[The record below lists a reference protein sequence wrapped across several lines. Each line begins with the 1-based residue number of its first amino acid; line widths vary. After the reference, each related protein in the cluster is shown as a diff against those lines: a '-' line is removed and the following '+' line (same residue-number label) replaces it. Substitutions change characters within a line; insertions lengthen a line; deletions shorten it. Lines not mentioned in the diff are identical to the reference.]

1 LIDRSKASVRSQG
14 LKVFKMADAEID
26 ALPLLRQ
33 LLIFARKW
41 SRGLPLDFDAVA
53 QVRNRVLTLNH
64 QHHLREI
71 PIFAQLAREGD
82 IGDDD
87 PFEHF
92 RNRVVLFDDW
102 FKSYDAE
109 WLHGDFASLSA
120 WLETVSTVRL
130 PEFPHRAADLASWR
144 SELVQHGVFVTISSG
159 TSTGQ
164 PSLVP
169 RDEFTL
175 AALRSSSGVRF
186 PWSIPAGE
194 YDSLLLTSAG
204 MGSGLQAGAAGLASN
219 ARHVHHLH
227 TPGVYEFLCDA
238 TAQRQRVIIFGP
250 PSGLSSLIDEL
261 AQASTQVEL
270 HVGSCVV
277 TGGGWKHG
285 LSQDLDSLLDAAS
298 TQLGIDRRRCV
309 DAYST
314 AELNTV
320 FVSCANNRYHVPPVV
335 EAVIVDDLL
344 RPLDKDENA
353 GRLAVFDPFA
363 RSYPSLLATSDY
375 VILRADP
382 CPCGLAGQ
390 TLLAPITR
398 LKDAPPRGC
407 GSPGVGESGYL

>member
-1 LIDRSKASVRSQG
+1 
-14 LKVFKMADAEID
+14 MADTEID

-64 QHHLREI
+64 RLHLREI
-71 PIFAQLAREGD
+71 PTFAQLAREGD
-82 IGDDD
+82 VGGDD
-87 PFEHF
+87 PTKIV
-92 RNRVVLFDDW
+92 RNRLVLSDDW
-102 FKSYDAE
+102 FKSYDPE
-109 WLHGDFASLSA
+109 WLQGDFASLSA
-120 WLETVSTVRL
+120 WLETVSAVHL
-130 PEFPHRAADLASWR
+130 PKFSPRAADLTSWR
-144 SELVQHGVFVTISSG
+144 SELAQYGVFVTISSG
-159 TSTGQ
+159 TSTGP

-169 RDEFTL
+169 RDKFTL

-194 YDSLLLTSAG
+194 YDCLLLTSAG
-204 MGSGLQAGAAGLASN
+204 MDSGLQAGAAGLASK
-219 ARHVHHLH
+219 ARRVHRLH
-227 TPGVYEFLCDA
+227 TPGVYEFLRDA
-238 TAQRQRVIIFGP
+238 AVQRQSVIIFGP

-261 AQASTQVEL
+261 SQASTQVEL
-270 HVGSCVV
+270 PVGSCVV
-277 TGGGWKHG
+277 TGGGWKQG
-285 LSQDLDSLLDAAS
+285 PSEDLDSLLDAAS
-298 TQLGIDRRRCV
+298 TLLSIDRHRCV

-320 FVSCANNRYHVPPVV
+320 FVLCGSNRYHVPPVV
-335 EAVIVDDLL
+335 EVVIVDDLL
-344 RPLDKDENA
+344 RPLNEGIA

-375 VILRADP
+375 VALRADP

-398 LKDAPPRGC
+398 LKDASPRGC
-407 GSPGVGESGYL
+407 GTPGVGEPGYP

>member
-1 LIDRSKASVRSQG
+1 MRIRCRRQRERG
-14 LKVFKMADAEID
+14 NGPPRMADAEID

-33 LLIFARKW
+33 LLVFARTW
-41 SRGLPLDFDAVA
+41 SCGLPLDLDAVA

-82 IGDDD
+82 MRGDD
-87 PFEHF
+87 PFEF
-92 RNRVVLFDDW
+92 RDRVVLSDDW
-102 FKSYDAE
+102 FKSYNPE

-120 WLETVSTVRL
+120 WLQSVSTVRL
-130 PEFPHRAADLASWR
+130 PELSHRAADLASWR

-186 PWSIPAGE
+186 PWSISAGE
-194 YDSLLLTSAG
+194 YDCVLLTSAG
-204 MGSGLQAGAAGLASN
+204 MDSGLQAGAAGLALN

-227 TPGVYEFLCDA
+227 TLGVYEFLRDA
-238 TAQRQRVIIFGP
+238 AAQRQKVIIFGP
-250 PSGLSSLIDEL
+250 PSGLSSLVDEL
-261 AQASTQVEL
+261 ARASTQVEL
-270 HVGSCVV
+270 PAGSCVV

-285 LSQDLDSLLDAAS
+285 LLQDLDSLLDAAS
-298 TQLGIDRRRCV
+298 TLLGIDRRRCV

-320 FVSCANNRYHVPPVV
+320 FVSCANHRYHVPPVV
-335 EAVIVDDLL
+335 EAVVVDDLL
-344 RPLDKDENA
+344 RPLDEDENA
-353 GRLAVFDPFA
+353 GRLALFDPFA

-407 GSPGVGESGYL
+407 GIPGLREPGYQ

>member
-1 LIDRSKASVRSQG
+1 
-14 LKVFKMADAEID
+14 MADAEIN
-26 ALPLLRQ
+26 ALPLLRE
-33 LLIFARKW
+33 LLVFARKW

-53 QVRNRVLTLNH
+53 RVRNKVLTLNH

-71 PIFAQLAREGD
+71 PVFAQLARESD
-82 IGDDD
+82 IGDDV

-92 RNRVVLFDDW
+92 RNRLVLSDDW
-102 FKSYDAE
+102 FKSYDPE
-109 WLHGDFASLSA
+109 WLHGDFASLSN

-130 PEFPHRAADLASWR
+130 PEFSCRAADLASWR
-144 SELVQHGVFVTISSG
+144 SELIPHGVFVTISSG
-159 TSTGQ
+159 TTTGQ

-186 PWSIPAGE
+186 PWSLPAGE
-194 YDSLLLTSAG
+194 YDCLLLTSPG

-219 ARHVHHLH
+219 ARNVQYLH
-227 TPGVYEFLCDA
+227 TPGVYEFLRDA
-238 TAQRQRVIIFGP
+238 ADQRRRTIIFGP

-261 AQASTQVEL
+261 AEASRQVEL
-270 HVGSCVV
+270 PIGSCVV
-277 TGGGWKHG
+277 TGGGWKQA
-285 LSQDLDSLLDAAS
+285 LSQDLDSLLEAAS
-298 TQLGIDRRRCV
+298 KQVGIDRRRCV

-314 AELNTV
+314 SELNTV
-320 FVSCANNRYHVPPVV
+320 FVSCARNRYHVPPVV
-335 EAVIVDDLL
+335 EAVIVDELL
-344 RPLDKDENA
+344 RPLDAEDENA

-363 RSYPSLLATSDY
+363 RCYPSLLATSDY

-407 GSPGVGESGYL
+407 GTTGVGEPGDQ